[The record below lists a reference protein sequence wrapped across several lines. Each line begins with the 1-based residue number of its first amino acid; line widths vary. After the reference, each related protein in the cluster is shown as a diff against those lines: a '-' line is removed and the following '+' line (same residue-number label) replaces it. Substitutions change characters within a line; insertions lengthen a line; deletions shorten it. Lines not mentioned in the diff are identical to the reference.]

1 MASPD
6 IPSTSCCLADRIIPA
21 MKGISPKD
29 PRPYVTLVKLMDAN
43 SDFIS

>member
-1 MASPD
+1 MTSPD
-6 IPSTSCCLADRIIPA
+6 IPSMSCCLAERISPA
-21 MKGISPKD
+21 MKGINPKD